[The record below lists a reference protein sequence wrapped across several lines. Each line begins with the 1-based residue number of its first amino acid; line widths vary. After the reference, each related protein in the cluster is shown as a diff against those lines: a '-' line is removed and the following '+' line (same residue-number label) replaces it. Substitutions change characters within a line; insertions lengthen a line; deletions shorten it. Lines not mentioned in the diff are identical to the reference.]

1 MATKVTAT
9 LLDDLD
15 GQPAG
20 ETLGVGLDGTV
31 YEIDLSAANAKAFR
45 AGFGPYVENG
55 RKVTGKPPKGRTAPD
70 KITRAS
76 IARAVLNKRARDW
89 ARSVNYEKWN
99 PDSKGRIPG
108 FVLQEFDVASAAA
121 LNVHGH

>member
-9 LLDDLD
+9 LIDDLD

-55 RKVTGKPPKGRTAPD
+55 RKVTGKPAGLRRRLRRGAEC
-70 KITRAS
+70 
-76 IARAVLNKRARDW
+76 ARALEARPRLPGTAGSGDRALHAKSSPPSTTSEGDHDQN
-89 ARSVNYEKWN
+89 S
-99 PDSKGRIPG
+99 
-108 FVLQEFDVASAAA
+108 
-121 LNVHGH
+121 